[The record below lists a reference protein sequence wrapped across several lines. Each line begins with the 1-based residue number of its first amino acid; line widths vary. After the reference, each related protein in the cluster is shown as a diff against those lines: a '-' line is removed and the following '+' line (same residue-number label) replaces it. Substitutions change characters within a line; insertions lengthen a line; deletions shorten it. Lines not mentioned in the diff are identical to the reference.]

1 MAYTHGHCG
10 LAACTGA
17 SNCLWGR
24 WRFLILK
31 VCLHRWCTSPSF
43 NIPYHM
49 QETFAQALSQVKEQ
63 HFPGGTFKYSNIKN
77 FPGSDTMSASLIR
90 LEEGGIRGLHW
101 HDEAEWAYVLSGT
114 CR

>member
-1 MAYTHGHCG
+1 MAHIHGHSG

-17 SNCLWGR
+17 SNRLWGK
-24 WRFLILK
+24 WRFLK
-31 VCLHRWCTSPSF
+31 VVPASLVHFTLF
-43 NIPYHM
+43 NISYHM
-49 QETFAQALSQVKEQ
+49 QDTFAQALSQVKEQ
-63 HFPGGTFKYSNIKN
+63 HLPGGTFKYSNIKN